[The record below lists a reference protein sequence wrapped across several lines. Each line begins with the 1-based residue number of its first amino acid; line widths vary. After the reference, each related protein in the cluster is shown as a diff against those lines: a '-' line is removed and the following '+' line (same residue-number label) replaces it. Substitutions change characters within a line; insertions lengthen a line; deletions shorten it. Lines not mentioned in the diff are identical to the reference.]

1 MNIGLMPF
9 VFINY
14 DISVYLFYVLNKY
27 YLYKL
32 DKKYEIERMWI
43 PDYSG
48 STMFKFFKNLFNSEE
63 NKEEVV
69 VAKANTLVAPVS
81 GKAMPLS
88 EVPDPVFAE
97 KLAGD
102 GAAIM
107 AEGDTIVAPADGEV
121 TLIFKTKHAFAM
133 TLENGLEILVHIGL
147 ETVSLDGEG
156 FEQLVEQG
164 TKVKAGTP
172 LIKIDREL
180 ILSKGL
186 SLATPVLITNVDA
199 TKSISAVETG
209 NVVAGETALVN
220 FEV

>member
-1 MNIGLMPF
+1 
-9 VFINY
+9 
-14 DISVYLFYVLNKY
+14 
-27 YLYKL
+27 
-32 DKKYEIERMWI
+32 
-43 PDYSG
+43 
-48 STMFKFFKNLFNSEE
+48 MFKFFKNLFNSEE

-107 AEGDTIVAPADGEV
+107 AEGDTVVAPADGEV

-172 LIKIDREL
+172 LIKIDREF

-209 NVVAGETALVN
+209 SVVAGETTLVN

>member
-1 MNIGLMPF
+1 MFN
-9 VFINY
+9 FI
-14 DISVYLFYVLNKY
+14 
-27 YLYKL
+27 
-32 DKKYEIERMWI
+32 
-43 PDYSG
+43 
-48 STMFKFFKNLFNSEE
+48 KNLFKSDSNNE
-63 NKEEVV
+63 NAVV
-69 VAKANTLVAPVS
+69 NPNALVAPVS
-81 GKAMPLS
+81 GKIIPLS

-102 GAAIM
+102 GMAIV

-172 LIKIDREL
+172 LIKINREL

-199 TKSISAVETG
+199 TKSITPTESGAA
-209 NVVAGETALVN
+209 VAGNTVVVK

>member
-1 MNIGLMPF
+1 
-9 VFINY
+9 
-14 DISVYLFYVLNKY
+14 
-27 YLYKL
+27 
-32 DKKYEIERMWI
+32 
-43 PDYSG
+43 
-48 STMFKFFKNLFNSEE
+48 MFKFLKNLFNSDSKNEE
-63 NKEEVV
+63 I
-69 VAKANTLVAPVS
+69 VAAAIDPNVLVAPVS

-102 GAAIM
+102 GMAIM

-133 TLENGLEILVHIGL
+133 TLANGLEILVHIGL

-164 TKVKAGTP
+164 VKVKAGTP
-172 LIKIDREL
+172 LIKINREF

-199 TKSISAVETG
+199 AKSIAPVESG
-209 NVVAGETALVN
+209 EVVAGKTPVVK